1 MFVHPLHLRVLP
13 VWPQVFADGSHEFS
27 TPVHTRTHVEPD
39 TDRGRAA
46 DERERRGLL
55 ASEEAEE
62 VGVELVGDHR
72 LVEVTQVCEHGF
84 RESHGSPDA
93 RIAWVSSARSVGI
106 WPRNFTCGDQID
118 REAHEFISK
127 WITMG

>member
-1 MFVHPLHLRVLP
+1 MFVHPLHVRVLP

-62 VGVELVGDHR
+62 VGVELGW
-72 LVEVTQVCEHGF
+72 EVRGW
-84 RESHGSPDA
+84 SHENVRSTDA
-93 RIAWVSSARSVGI
+93 VTARM
-106 WPRNFTCGDQID
+106 RNL
-118 REAHEFISK
+118 APP
-127 WITMG
+127 